1 MQEALKKLF
10 ADHYQDV
17 YVYLYSLC
25 HDALLAEDLAS
36 ETFLEAV
43 KSIAR
48 FRGDSDLKTWLFAI
62 ARHRWSACL
71 RRKKRSVQEEA
82 LTDFYGS
89 PGPEEARTAPWRRE
103 FAPFWTRSRN
113 GPGTLS

>member
-71 RRKKRSVQEEA
+71 RR
-82 LTDFYGS
+82 T
-89 PGPEEARTAPWRRE
+89 RTAPWRRE
-103 FAPFWTRSRN
+103 FAPSWTRSRN